1 MCRSLLIC
9 LWYRTS
15 LADPIA
21 SFFIYERSLFLKWM
35 VSFHMCRSL
44 LVCLS
49 YRTTLA
55 APMASF
61 FTICA
66 AFAASVLR
74 NDTYVKRYLYMWNT
88 KRDLIIWKGN
98 YTYEETCTYQKRPT
112 EETYKRDLQKR
123 PTKETYKSKE
133 ETIHMKKPARIK
145 RDLQKW
151 TAKETYRSDLQ
162 KRAVDYFCCV
172 CYFRAAERHMCQ
184 RSSAYTYIYI

>member
-35 VSFHMCRSL
+35 VSFHMYRSL

-123 PTKETYKSKE
+123 PTNLKRKLYIWRNLHVSKETYRRDLQKRPTKETYK
-133 ETIHMKKPARIK
+133 
-145 RDLQKW
+145 RDLQ
-151 TAKETYRSDLQ
+151 
-162 KRAVDYFCCV
+162 
-172 CYFRAAERHMCQ
+172 
-184 RSSAYTYIYI
+184 I